1 MEEQLNSCWN
11 RHIFLAGIRL
21 FGNMIFL
28 GTNICH
34 RKCIIIAFIPTSC
47 LYCFFIFLPKV
58 RETWQPHVWTF
69 TEWVSSFKQTVKRRS
84 KGIFREHCMHSA
96 LMRSHRSRPQTV
108 AQISLVQTSQRFW
121 KQTPRFIPVECAS
134 YGNMEKHGWPPYL
147 LSVQCIY
154 KEQQSWLCAH
164 HNSFPLF
171 SIHRFVACEHS
182 GGTSLTL
189 IPLCSVVLTEACH
202 LWFVGCY
209 PSGGYSRLTPPPS
222 FPASDTVVSG
232 AVATAVSCLADTW
245 RGPVDSFPADWADWV
260 KELLIKS
267 AKITALSSEDLP
279 SSTSPP
285 SRNEES
291 GRASKYLLSAS
302 RLFGR
307 GFSEHDDMFSRLFLT
322 MSSAHSYCMTVLMVF
337 TFQYK

>member
-171 SIHRFVACEHS
+171 SIHRFVACERS

-209 PSGGYSRLTPPPS
+209 PSGGYSRLTPPPFFPRQRHSCQWGCCHSCVLSSWHLERASGQFPSWLGWLGEGARDKICKDHS
-222 FPASDTVVSG
+222 FVF
-232 AVATAVSCLADTW
+232 
-245 RGPVDSFPADWADWV
+245 RGPP
-260 KELLIKS
+260 LL
-267 AKITALSSEDLP
+267 
-279 SSTSPP
+279 
-285 SRNEES
+285 
-291 GRASKYLLSAS
+291 
-302 RLFGR
+302 
-307 GFSEHDDMFSRLFLT
+307 H
-322 MSSAHSYCMTVLMVF
+322 
-337 TFQYK
+337 